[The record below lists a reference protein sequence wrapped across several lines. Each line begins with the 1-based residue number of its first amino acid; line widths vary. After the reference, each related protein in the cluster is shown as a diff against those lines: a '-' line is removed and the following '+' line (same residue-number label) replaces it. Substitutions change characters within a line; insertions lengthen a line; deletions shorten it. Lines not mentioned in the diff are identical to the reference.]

1 MAVARLL
8 LSFAVAL
15 QLLNLLLLIFD
26 LPLLIVDLRLGL
38 RLLILP
44 ILHLVADC
52 VSAQCPDTA
61 ADCRAR
67 ERIADRGADNRAR
80 RRADA
85 GSDEGAFLTSREGF
99 SRASHRHHER
109 NRHEQ
114 AFNQR
119 QRNRICPH
127 GLSPFKRE
135 QFSCLPTA
143 EDFLEPGSRLVYLA
157 ADSFLP
163 YTWAINHMGS
173 KILRRNFYRFPI
185 TMRCPHKRI
194 LIFYTHRDCHG
205 IIERAAIYCVAINS
219 TPAGKLS
226 HRLHCEE

>member
-15 QLLNLLLLIFD
+15 QLLNLLLLILD

-38 RLLILP
+38 SLLILP

-52 VSAQCPDTA
+52 ISAQRADTA
-61 ADCRAR
+61 ADCRAC
-67 ERIADRGADNRAR
+67 ERIPNRSADNRAR

-119 QRNRICPH
+119 QGNRICPH
-127 GLSPFKRE
+127 GLSPSKGSSFHACRRLRTFLSRE
-135 QFSCLPTA
+135 AGWFIEPPIVFYLIRGQSTIWAKKSCVEIFT
-143 EDFLEPGSRLVYLA
+143 DFPSRCDA
-157 ADSFLP
+157 R
-163 YTWAINHMGS
+163 INE
-173 KILRRNFYRFPI
+173 Y
-185 TMRCPHKRI
+185 
-194 LIFYTHRDCHG
+194 
-205 IIERAAIYCVAINS
+205 
-219 TPAGKLS
+219 
-226 HRLHCEE
+226 